1 MKSKIRSILIIIC
14 LCYIGYQLGS
24 YITYQNE
31 LRQLT
36 KDKLR
41 IEIQLLKIQIE
52 INKSKLPK
60 RTIVYGKLLN
70 RTK

>member
-1 MKSKIRSILIIIC
+1 MKSTIRSILIFIC
-14 LCYIGYQLGS
+14 SVYLGYLFGS

-31 LRQLT
+31 LSQLT

-41 IEIQLLKIQIE
+41 LEIQLLKVQIE
-52 INKSKLPK
+52 INKTKLPK